1 MNTIC
6 NNCKKEVP
14 LKKAFECELCND
26 DEDDDDYEEDV
37 VEDVK
42 DTKPLVEDNKDN
54 VVKPDP
60 PIMFCKRCTHVCF
73 GCDARGCDKC
83 LENACCDCSVYMC
96 KECRN
101 NETLCGCYGKCFW
114 CGRDVNRG

>member
-1 MNTIC
+1 MTTVC
-6 NNCKKEVP
+6 NKCNKEVP

-26 DEDDDDYEEDV
+26 DEDDDDDEYD
-37 VEDVK
+37 VEDAVEYVKK
-42 DTKPLVEDNKDN
+42 DTVEDIKATKTLVEDNKDD

-83 LENACCDCSVYMC
+83 LENVLSLVHY
-96 KECRN
+96 R
-101 NETLCGCYGKCFW
+101 
-114 CGRDVNRG
+114 VH